1 MSNYVGQ
8 QLESEEL
15 NKILQ
20 ALLQINGSLRRLNTE
35 TDEMSIVLPKLDWLY
50 IVRIIE
56 QNKTSKVGKFY
67 SKEVGDNFFKL
78 GNIKIKHSGES

>member
-1 MSNYVGQ
+1 MTKYLGQ
-8 QLESEEL
+8 SAEVEEL

-20 ALLQINGSLRRLNTE
+20 SLLQTNGSLKRLNTE
-35 TDEMSIVLPKLDWLY
+35 TDEVSIVLPKLDWLY

-78 GNIKIKHSGES
+78 GNIKIKHSVE

>member
-1 MSNYVGQ
+1 MTGYVGQ
-8 QLESEEL
+8 QFESEEL

-20 ALLQINGSLRRLNTE
+20 ALLQINGSLKRLNTE
-35 TDEMSIVLPKLDWLY
+35 TDEVSIVLPKLDWLY

-78 GNIKIKHSGES
+78 GNIKIKHSVE